1 MAGAFPI
8 GPMAG
13 YEILPNELEVVN
25 CTGRTYYF
33 AIHKEGAKWVVML
46 VTADG
51 AGEINAMDEREH
63 GESDTVD

>member
-1 MAGAFPI
+1 MVTGAFPI

-13 YEILPNELEVVN
+13 YEILPDELEVFN

-33 AIHKEGAKWVVML
+33 AIHKEGKKWVVML

-51 AGEINAMDEREH
+51 AGEINAMGEREH
-63 GESDTVD
+63 VATDTV